1 MSLLFQEQLVSI
13 DFNQTKEIF
22 HYKNKLHYHIG
33 KEKGIIS
40 RYASNGF
47 KGYEFKT
54 ENGLIYFIST
64 LKSKIPKNYDAVFYI
79 DVEKLPNLSL
89 DTIAKCN
96 KKLLKLNLP
105 EPNFIRNSWAGTFNY
120 KKEDVNS
127 NGNKI
132 LGLRPPQIGALHAI
146 QAHWSIT
153 KNAAIIVMPTGTGKT
168 ETMLCLTVAEQLSNV
183 LVIVPSDSLR
193 SQIAGKFKELGIL
206 KDEKFGIVSDQ
217 ALYPVVGILTTA
229 FKSLNQVQEYYK
241 QCNILVATNSILS
254 SCKKNDQRIFDHII
268 NTSTCLVVDEAHHCE
283 ATTWD
288 NIALAFV
295 QQKKPVLKFTAT
307 PFRNDKKRLKGTS
320 IYNYPLSLAQR
331 DGSFKEI
338 NFVPIIEFNDKKV
351 HKQIATRA
359 VDQLRHDLENGYD
372 HVLMARVD
380 DIDMAKEIFEIC
392 KQYEEFNPVLIHSQ
406 TEKKKDVLERIKSSD
421 QKVRIIVCVNMLGEG
436 FDLPE
441 LKICALHV
449 IHKNITTSI
458 QFFGRFTRSS
468 SKKVGTAT
476 IIANIGDNKLK
487 DNLLKKLY
495 AKDADWN
502 RILRTSNEGIV
513 ENLNKEETF
522 FQKFV
527 EDEIPYKIP
536 LRNITPALST
546 VVYRVNNINPVWKP
560 EKHKEFFEKRKS
572 QSVFATHQERNLL
585 IIISRS
591 QTTVK
596 WGIID
601 DLINN
606 IYDLFIV
613 YFNPEQNLLF
623 INSSNN
629 GSLYEELAKKVIG
642 NDIYLINESDIY
654 KSLHEV
660 EQLELFNLG
669 VKPISEESISYTQL
683 FGRNVGE
690 ALDDITKET
699 KSSANLFGKGF
710 ADGERLTIGCSSKG
724 RVWSRMIKTIPEFC
738 DWCDGIGKKLINPDI
753 DVQNIFQFIAKPV
766 RVPPFP
772 KECKPISI
780 MWNDELYYSETGFFI
795 NGHSFHNFKI
805 NLDIENSTG
814 SEIRFTISDS
824 SLLSSEYRLQL
835 NDNKN
840 SRGYS
845 YIKTSGSDLVFS
857 FGRNDDLSIQ
867 EFFNEFPPI
876 IRFADSSKMYNDI
889 FFEFKYDIQS
899 FREERLETKDWKAL
913 GVDITKESQ
922 FDKTKTILREDS
934 IQFKLI
940 QELGQD
946 ADYKI
951 IFDDDDKDEIS
962 DIVGIKYFENDYSKI
977 VFDLY
982 HCKFSKKR
990 IPGARIDD
998 LYTVCGQAQRSFH
1011 WKHRVE
1017 NLIHHL
1023 RERENQR
1030 LNKDKPSRFCKGG
1043 SEELFIVQKMIESGM
1058 CTAIF
1063 NIYIVQPGVSKKQIT
1078 NEQLKLLGATDMLLK
1093 NTGNN
1098 FYVLISS

>member
-1 MSLLFQEQLVSI
+1 MNLLFKEQK
-13 DFNQTKEIF
+13 TKIKFKSTWEGF
-22 HYKNKLHYHIG
+22 HSKNRILFHIG
-33 KEKGIIS
+33 EEEGIL
-40 RYASNGF
+40 RKYEGRGF
-47 KGYEFKT
+47 KGYEFDSDCDRK
-54 ENGLIYFIST
+54 YFIST
-64 LKSKIPKNYDAVFYI
+64 QKSKVPDNYDAVFFVNFQ
-79 DVEKLPNLSL
+79 DQSRSSL
-89 DTIAKCN
+89 DVLRECE
-96 KKLLKLNLP
+96 KKLLKINLP
-105 EPNFIRNSWAGTFNY
+105 STEVVNNSWYDAFSY
-120 KKEDVNS
+120 KKEEQS
-127 NGNKI
+127 TKEEKI
-132 LGLRPPQIGALHAI
+132 KGLRPPQIGALHAI
-146 QAHWSIT
+146 QAHWSIS
-153 KNAAIIVMPTGTGKT
+153 KNAAIVVMPTGTGKT
-168 ETMLCLTVAEQLSNV
+168 ETMLCLTVAEQLNKI
-183 LVIVPSDSLR
+183 LIIVPSDSLR
-193 SQIAGKFKELGIL
+193 TQIAGKFCELGIL
-206 KDEKFGIVSDQ
+206 KNSEFNIVSKY
-217 ALYPVVGILTTA
+217 AINPLVGILTSS
-229 FKSLNQVQEYYK
+229 FKNLEQVQEFYEK
-241 QCNILVATNSILS
+241 CNVLIATNSILAE
-254 SCKKNDQRIFDHII
+254 CKKNDIRIFNHII
-268 NTSTCLVVDEAHHCE
+268 NASNYLIVDEAHHCE

-307 PFRNDKKRLKGTS
+307 PFRNDKRRLKGTI

-338 NFVPIIEFNDKKV
+338 NFVPVIEFNEKKV
-351 HKQIATRA
+351 HELIAQRA
-359 VDQLRHDLENGYD
+359 VNQLKKDIDEGYD

-380 DIDMAKEIFEIC
+380 DINKAEEIFEIY
-392 KQYEEFNPVLIHSQ
+392 KKYAEFNPVLIHSR
-406 TEKKKDVLERIKSSD
+406 TERKKELLERIKSPEYNI
-421 QKVRIIVCVNMLGEG
+421 RIIVCVNMLGEG

-476 IIANIGDNKLK
+476 IIANIGDSKLK

-502 RILRTSNEGIV
+502 RILRTSNEGIA
-513 ENLNKEETF
+513 ENLNKEESF

-546 VVYRVNNINPVWKP
+546 VVYKVNSSNPLWRP
-560 EKHKEFFEKRKS
+560 EKHKDFFEKRKT
-572 QSVFATHQERNLL
+572 QSVFAVHEEKNL
-585 IIISRS
+585 IVIISRS

-596 WGIID
+596 WGVID

-606 IYDLFIV
+606 VYELFIV
-613 YFNPEQNLLF
+613 YYNPIQKLLF

-629 GSLYEELAKKVIG
+629 GSLYEELAKKIIG
-642 NDIYLINESDIY
+642 DQINLINESDIY

-699 KSSANLFGKGF
+699 KASANLFGKGF
-710 ADGERLTIGCSSKG
+710 SNGERMTIGCSSKG

-738 DWCDGIGKKLINPDI
+738 EWCDGIGGKLVNPDI
-753 DVQNIFQFIAKPV
+753 NVQDIFQFIAKPV
-766 RVPPFP
+766 RVPPYP

-780 MWNDELYYSETGFFI
+780 MWNDELYFRETDFFI

-805 NLDIENSTG
+805 SLDIEKSREG
-814 SEIRFTISDS
+814 QLYFSISDS
-824 SLLSSEYRLQL
+824 SLLSSVYSLVLSE
-835 NDNKN
+835 NKN

-845 YIKTSGSDLVFS
+845 YLKISGNDLMFS
-857 FGRNDDLSIQ
+857 FGRNENISIQ

-889 FFEFKYDIQS
+889 FFEFKYDIQA
-899 FREERLETKDWKAL
+899 FNPARIETMDWKAM

-922 FDKTKTILREDS
+922 FDKRKEYVREDS
-934 IQFKLI
+934 IQYQMI
-940 QELGQD
+940 QELEKD
-946 ADYKI
+946 NDYKI
-951 IFDDDDKDEIS
+951 IFDDDDKDEVS
-962 DIVGIKYFENDYSKI
+962 DIIGIKYFENDYSKV

-982 HCKFSKKR
+982 HCKFSKKDT
-990 IPGARIDD
+990 PGARLDD

-1017 NLIHHL
+1017 NLIHHIQ
-1023 RERENQR
+1023 ERENQR
-1030 LNKDKPSRFCKGG
+1030 IIKNKPSRFCKGG
-1043 SEELFIVQKMIESGM
+1043 NVELFIIKKMVESGM
-1058 CTAIF
+1058 CNVIC
-1063 NIYIVQPGVSKKQIT
+1063 NIQIVQPGVSKSRIT
-1078 NEQLKLLGATDMLLK
+1078 SEQLKLLGATDMLLK

-1098 FYVLISS
+1098 FNVIISE